1 LVLACPDR
9 EPHLAHDVEGAGVV
23 PGLDL
28 MSTAHHIFIAMADGV
43 RLAASLFRPD
53 GDAPWPA
60 ILEAL
65 PYRKDDDTSSYRRE
79 YERLADAGYVVCRVD
94 LRGTG
99 SSEGVAEDEYPA
111 VERSD
116 LLTVIDWLATQSW
129 STGSVGM
136 YGTSYSGFN
145 SIQLAM
151 ERPPALKAIIPIFAT
166 DDRYGDDA
174 HYFGGALKQLDL
186 VDYPTY
192 MIAMNA
198 LPPVPSIFGEGWR
211 DEWERRVTETEPWV
225 LTWLAHQRHDDYWQ
239 FGSLR
244 PDYGRIEAATM
255 IVAGWADGY
264 RNNSLRTF
272 EQLRCPARV
281 VLGPWAHASTDTS
294 LPGPNIDLVPE
305 MLRWWDRWLK
315 GVDNGIDREPPIAL
329 FAQRST
335 RPGPT
340 RPEMRG
346 EWRYEP
352 GWPATRLRPSVL
364 ALTDADGPASAAPGP
379 DVLEVRGDVG
389 WTAWISC
396 AAQLP
401 WGQPADQRPDEAFSL
416 AYTWPA
422 LDEELEILGHARLT
436 VNISS
441 SAPIAYLSA
450 KLCDVFPDGVSSL
463 VARGMLNLAHRDSR
477 DDPTPLEP
485 DRAYE
490 VAFDLEVTSW
500 TFEAGH
506 RVRLDLAGT
515 DWPNAATPPV
525 PLTLSIDR
533 ARSSIM
539 LPVVVGASPSPGAPS
554 FAPPRRADHA
564 VPSRGRDAYI
574 WRIEHDVP
582 AGATRAVVGNSGDYP
597 ATDDTPS
604 YAERY
609 EGTVTVRPDDPG
621 AAAAHGEAAF
631 EIRWPEA
638 TCTSRAT
645 LEVDSDADTYRVRID
660 LTVTEDGDVRWH
672 RRWDRT
678 IPRDHQ

>member
-533 ARSSIM
+533 ARSSIT

-554 FAPPRRADHA
+554 FAPPRRADYA